1 MGTRTA
7 DGHNPA
13 DPANEEERTTMPEKF
28 LPSTMTEREASDLF
42 TRLDTDKDGSID
54 IHEWLAY
61 AERDLGLD
69 RMSALHAFALD
80 VDTDHDLLISRDEFV
95 RVGTRGA

>member
-7 DGHNPA
+7 DGSASA

-28 LPSTMTEREASDLF
+28 LPSTTTEQEARDLF
-42 TRLDTDKDGSID
+42 TRLDTDKDGSIN

-80 VDTDHDLLISRDEFV
+80 VDTDHDLLISQDEFV
-95 RVGTRGA
+95 RVRMQGA

>member
-7 DGHNPA
+7 DGSASA
-13 DPANEEERTTMPEKF
+13 DPANQEERTTMPEKF
-28 LPSTMTEREASDLF
+28 LPSTTTEQEARDLF
-42 TRLDTDKDGSID
+42 TRLDTDKDGSIN

-80 VDTDHDLLISRDEFV
+80 VDTDHDLLISQDEFV
-95 RVGTRGA
+95 RIGTQGA